1 MSRSTDGCLFLSSF
15 TPLFHRLSLSLSLY
29 FSLYLLFL
37 SHTLSLSISLSP
49 SSLSTTHTLSLYL
62 SLHILFLPH
71 TLSLSLFPFSFIPP
85 ISHTIS
91 GGLPPDARKEQA
103 RLFSAP
109 DSGYD
114 VLVAS
119 DAIGMGLNLSIK
131 RIIFSTVEKYDG
143 RMKRKL
149 FSSVSL
155 SNSKLVIFFKF
166 FPVVNS

>member
-1 MSRSTDGCLFLSSF
+1 MAISFFLPLLLSF
-15 TPLFHRLSLSLSLY
+15 TVSLSLSLY
-29 FSLYLLFL
+29 LLSL
-37 SHTLSLSISLSP
+37 LSLSSLSI
-49 SSLSTTHTLSLYL
+49 THS
-62 SLHILFLPH
+62 
-71 TLSLSLFPFSFIPP
+71 LSLSLFPSSFIPP

-155 SNSKLVIFFKF
+155 SNS
-166 FPVVNS
+166 

>member
-1 MSRSTDGCLFLSSF
+1 MPISFFLPLLLSF
-15 TPLFHRLSLSLSLY
+15 TVSLSLS
-29 FSLYLLFL
+29 LFL
-37 SHTLSLSISLSP
+37 SHTLSLSLSIF
-49 SSLSTTHTLSLYL
+49 SFYHTLPLSLY
-62 SLHILFLPH
+62 FPLP
-71 TLSLSLFPFSFIPP
+71 LFPP
-85 ISHTIS
+85 SHTIS

-155 SNSKLVIFFKF
+155 SNL
-166 FPVVNS
+166 